1 MEQSA
6 TYSLWLEPTGDTAYK
21 LQQRIK
27 KLSKKYDTPTFSPH
41 VTLLG
46 GLTASKTE
54 LVPLTNTLAS
64 SVKSFEL
71 TLSKAGYLNTYYQS
85 LFIHVEQNE
94 GLTHLHSNACR
105 LFDCPDE
112 YKNEYMP
119 HLSLLYGDLSQK
131 QKEKILNNIGREFYL
146 RFTAK
151 KVVLMHTDGEPEQWK
166 KVHAAMFKQK

>member
-1 MEQSA
+1 MEKSE

-27 KLSKKYDTPTFSPH
+27 QLSKKFDTPLFSPH

-54 LVPLTNTLAS
+54 LEALTDTLAS
-64 SVKSFEL
+64 SVTPFEL
-71 TLSKAGYLNTYYQS
+71 KLTKAGYLNTFYQA

-94 GLTHLHSNACR
+94 GLNHLHDNACR
-105 LFDCPDE
+105 LFDCPEE

-119 HLSLLYGDLSQK
+119 HLSLLYGDLTQQ
-131 QKEKILNNIGREFYL
+131 QKEKILNNIGREFYI
-146 RFTAK
+146 RFTTK

-166 KVHAAMFKQK
+166 RVHTAMFKQE